1 VYISFNQGLLNA
13 KELLLKF
20 PELSNLCFKIH
31 DSYMKLSP
39 EMKKKIER
47 DEKRIAE
54 IIGDRKIFKRFW
66 GADIE
71 SILDD
76 MNKRA

>member
-1 VYISFNQGLLNA
+1 MATPIWVFFALI
-13 KELLLKF
+13 LLKSRI
-20 PELSNLCFKIH
+20 SNTFLYLKAH
-31 DSYMKLSP
+31 NYYMKLTP
-39 EMKKKIER
+39 QMKRKIER
-47 DEKRIAE
+47 DEKRIKE